1 MHSLQVSERIG
12 ARFDPNDQGITARA
26 GCPVC
31 QGPLLLAACLGLN
44 PAGPAQHIYRCEVCG
59 HLEWFDRPVS
69 GHATQ

>member
-1 MHSLQVSERIG
+1 MHSLQISKRIG
-12 ARFDPNDQGITARA
+12 ARLYPSDQGTTVRA

-44 PAGPAQHIYRCEVCG
+44 PAGPAQHIYRCAVCG

>member
-1 MHSLQVSERIG
+1 MHSLQISKRIG
-12 ARFDPNDQGITARA
+12 ARLDPNNKGITVRA

-44 PAGPAQHIYRCEVCG
+44 PAGPAQHIYRCSGCG